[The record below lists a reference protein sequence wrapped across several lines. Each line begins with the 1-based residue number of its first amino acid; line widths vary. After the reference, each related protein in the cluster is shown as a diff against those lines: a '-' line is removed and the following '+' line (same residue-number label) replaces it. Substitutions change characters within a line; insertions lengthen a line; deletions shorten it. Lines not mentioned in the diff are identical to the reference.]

1 MRMVANVLLVEVF
14 PDPARYGPDDEL
26 EFTRWDR
33 KAEMFSVYPEIV
45 DGHML
50 LTETPGWG
58 FELDEDAVGR
68 LAVPKG

>member
-1 MRMVANVLLVEVF
+1 
-14 PDPARYGPDDEL
+14 
-26 EFTRWDR
+26 
-33 KAEMFSVYPEIV
+33 MFSVYPEIV

-68 LAVPKG
+68 LAVPKGQADLFQNSSDT